1 MKPLDVLNK
10 RISEKRRELESWVT
24 AQTEKV
30 LVPLYTSVDLRVSD
44 YKIAPVDTNVFP
56 AGFNNLSQK
65 FRDHTSELFKDY
77 IVRKYPKARR
87 ILIIPE
93 LNTRNQYYWENISV
107 LKSILEKVDYK
118 VQVGIVS
125 DDFYHD
131 EMSFKALDGKEVLV
145 YKVIKDGH
153 RVVTTAGDP
162 DLILINNDFSDKC
175 PKTLRDIIQP
185 VEPPVEIGWHTRKK
199 SLHFEYYNK
208 LAGEITAILDIDPS
222 VISIKTV
229 HEEGVNFDSP
239 DDRARAAT
247 CVESILDELSE
258 EYRRRGIDYDPYLFL
273 KSNSGTYGMAVM
285 NVADG
290 ESVRALNSEGR
301 KRMRVSKGGKPVRD
315 IVIQEGIPTSL
326 ELSSGA
332 SAEPVIYLVEAQA
345 VGGFLR
351 LNQSKNVL
359 ENLNTR
365 GMEFSD
371 MYSADDPSA
380 SENGGVLITPAYEL
394 VASVASIA
402 AGYEIEKILKEGG
415 CKEEVS

>member
-1 MKPLDVLNK
+1 MKPLKFLNEK
-10 RISEKRRELESWVT
+10 IEENRDKLDAWISE
-24 AQTEKV
+24 QTHKV

-44 YKIAPVDTNVFP
+44 FKIAPVDTNVFP
-56 AGFNNLSQK
+56 AGFNNLTQP
-65 FRDHTSELFKDY
+65 FRDHASELFKEYLRD
-77 IVRKYPKARR
+77 KYPNVNS

-93 LNTRNQYYWENISV
+93 LNTRNPYYWENISA
-107 LKSILEKVDYK
+107 LKSIVEKVGYK
-118 VQVGIVS
+118 VDVGIVS
-125 DDFYHD
+125 DDFLHD

-145 YKVIKDGH
+145 HKVFKDGH
-153 RVVTTAGDP
+153 RVVTKAGDP
-162 DLILINNDFSDKC
+162 DLVLINNDFSEKC
-175 PKTLRDIIQP
+175 PKTLRDIVQP

-199 SLHFEYYNK
+199 SVHFEFYNK
-208 LAGEITAILDIDPS
+208 LAAEIASVLKIDPA
-222 VISIKTV
+222 IITIKTV
-229 HEEGVNFDSP
+229 LEEGVNFDNP
-239 DDRARAAT
+239 DDRARAALS
-247 CVESILDELSE
+247 VESILDELAD
-258 EYRRRGIDYDPYLFL
+258 EYRSKGIEYDPYLFL

-285 NVADG
+285 NVTDSEG
-290 ESVRALNSEGR
+290 VRALNSEGR

-332 SAEPVIYLVEAQA
+332 SAEPVIYLVEAKA

-351 LNQSKNVL
+351 LNQSKSAL

-365 GMEFSD
+365 GMEFSS
-371 MYSADDPSA
+371 MYSPGDPSA
-380 SENGGVLITPAYEL
+380 SENGGVLINPAYEL

>member
-1 MKPLDVLNK
+1 MKPIDILNE
-10 RISEKRRELESWVT
+10 RISEKNEELESWVT
-24 AQTEKV
+24 EQTEKV

-65 FRDHTSELFKDY
+65 FRDRASELFKGY
-77 IVRKYPKARR
+77 IMRKYPKVKS

-93 LNTRNQYYWENISV
+93 INTRNQYYWENILV
-107 LKSILEKVDYK
+107 LKSILEKVNYK
-118 VQVGIVS
+118 VQVGMVS

-185 VEPPVEIGWHTRKK
+185 VEPPVEIGWHTRQK
-199 SLHFEYYNK
+199 SIHFKFYNK
-208 LAGEITAILDIDPS
+208 LAGEVASILDINPAI
-222 VISIKTV
+222 ISIKTV

-239 DDRARAAT
+239 EDRERAAAR
-247 CVESILDELSE
+247 VESILDELSE
-258 EYRRRGIDYDPYLFL
+258 EYKKRGIDYDPYLFL
-273 KSNSGTYGMAVM
+273 KSDSGTYGMAVM
-285 NVADG
+285 NVADA

-326 ELSSGA
+326 KLSSGA

-345 VGGFLR
+345 AGGFLR
-351 LNQSKNVL
+351 LNQSKNTL

-371 MYSADDPSA
+371 MYSTEDLSNNNNRA
-380 SENGGVLITPAYEL
+380 VITPAYEL
-394 VASVASIA
+394 LACVASIA
-402 AGYEIEKILKEGG
+402 TGYEIEKILKEGG
-415 CKEEVS
+415 CQEEVP

>member
-1 MKPLDVLNK
+1 MKPLDILNE
-10 RISEKRRELESWVT
+10 RISEKQNELESWVA

-56 AGFNNLSQK
+56 AGFNNLSQQ
-65 FRDHTSELFKDY
+65 FRDRASEQFKDY
-77 IVRKYPKARR
+77 IQRKYPKVKS

-93 LNTRNQYYWENISV
+93 LNTRNQFYWENISV
-107 LKSILEKVDYK
+107 IKSILEKVDYK

-175 PKTLRDIIQP
+175 PKTLRDIVQP
-185 VEPPVEIGWHTRKK
+185 VEPPVEIGWHTRRK
-199 SLHFEYYNK
+199 SVHFEYYNK
-208 LAGEITAILDIDPS
+208 LAGEVADILEIDPAI
-222 VISIKTV
+222 ISIKTV
-229 HEEGVNFDSP
+229 PEVGVNFDSP
-239 DDRARAAT
+239 EDRGRAAE
-247 CVESILDELSE
+247 CVDKILDELNE
-258 EYRRRGIDYDPYLFL
+258 EYRRMGIDYDPYLFL

-285 NVADG
+285 
-290 ESVRALNSEGR
+290 SVNDAEGVRSLNSEGR

-326 ELSSGA
+326 TLSSGT
-332 SAEPVIYLVEAQA
+332 SAEPVIYLVEAHA

-351 LNQSKNVL
+351 LNKSKDTL
-359 ENLNTR
+359 ENLNTK

-371 MYSADDPSA
+371 MYSPEDPSNKEDGCA
-380 SENGGVLITPAYEL
+380 VITPAYEL
-394 VASVASIA
+394 LACVASIA
-402 AGYEIEKILKEGG
+402 TGYEVEKILKEGG
-415 CKEEVS
+415 CKEEVT

>member
-1 MKPLDVLNK
+1 MKPLEILNE
-10 RISEKRRELESWVT
+10 RISEKKTELESWVA

-65 FRDHTSELFKDY
+65 FRDHASELFRDY
-77 IVRKYPKARR
+77 IVRKYPKVKS

-93 LNTRNQYYWENISV
+93 LNTRNQFYWENISV

-175 PKTLRDIIQP
+175 PKTLRDIVQP
-185 VEPPVEIGWHTRKK
+185 VEPPVEIGWHTRRK
-199 SLHFEYYNK
+199 SVHFEYYNK
-208 LAGEITAILDIDPS
+208 LAGEVADILDIDPAT
-222 VISIKTV
+222 ISIKTV
-229 HEEGVNFDSP
+229 PEEGVNFDSP
-239 DDRARAAT
+239 EDRDRAAK
-247 CVESILDELSE
+247 CVESIMEELKE
-258 EYRRRGIDYDPYLFL
+258 EYVRMGIDYDPYLFL

-285 NVADG
+285 
-290 ESVRALNSEGR
+290 SVKDSEGVRSLNSEGR

-326 ELSSGA
+326 TLSSGA
-332 SAEPVIYLVEAQA
+332 SAEPVIYLVQAQA

-351 LNQSKNVL
+351 LNKSKDTL

-371 MYSADDPSA
+371 MYSPDDPLNK
-380 SENGGVLITPAYEL
+380 ENGGAVLTPAYEL
-394 VASVASIA
+394 LACVASIA
-402 AGYEIEKILKEGG
+402 TGYEVEKILEEGG

>member
-1 MKPLDVLNK
+1 MKPLEILNE
-10 RISEKRRELESWVT
+10 RISEKRQELESWAD
-24 AQTEKV
+24 AQTKKV

-56 AGFNNLSQK
+56 AGFNNLSGS
-65 FRDHTSELFKDY
+65 FRDHASELFKDY
-77 IVRKYPKARR
+77 IVRKYPNVKR

-93 LNTRNQYYWENISV
+93 LNTRNQFYWENISV
-107 LKSILEKVDYK
+107 LRSILEKVDYK
-118 VQVGIVS
+118 VDVGIVS

-199 SLHFEYYNK
+199 SVHFEFYNK
-208 LAGEITAILDIDPS
+208 LAEEVASILDIDPAI
-222 VISIKTV
+222 ISIKTV
-229 HEEGVNFDSP
+229 HEQGVNFDSP
-239 DDRARAAT
+239 EDRARAAT

-258 EYRRRGIDYDPYLFL
+258 QYQTRGIDYDPYLFL

-285 NVADG
+285 NVTDA
-290 ESVRALNSEGR
+290 ESVKALNSEGR

-326 ELSSGA
+326 KLSSGA

-351 LNQSKNVL
+351 LNQSKNTL

-365 GMEFSD
+365 GMEFAD
-371 MYSADDPSA
+371 MYSADDESA
-380 SENGGVLITPAYEL
+380 QVNGGAIITPAYEL
-394 VASVASIA
+394 LACIASIA
-402 AGYEIEKILKEGG
+402 AGYEIEKILEEGG
-415 CKEEVS
+415 CQEEVS

>member
-1 MKPLDVLNK
+1 MKPLDILNE
-10 RISEKRRELESWVT
+10 RINEKRHELESWVA

-56 AGFNNLSQK
+56 AGFNNLSDV
-65 FRDHTSELFKDY
+65 FRDRASELFRDY
-77 IVRKYPKARR
+77 FVRKYPKVER

-93 LNTRNQYYWENISV
+93 LNTRNPFYWENISV
-107 LKSILEKVDYK
+107 LKSILEKVDYQ

-131 EMSFKALDGKEVLV
+131 EMRFKALDGKEVLV

-153 RVVTTAGDP
+153 RVTTMAGDT
-162 DLILINNDFSDKC
+162 DLVLINNDFSEKC
-175 PKTLRDIIQP
+175 PKTLRDIVQP

-199 SLHFEYYNK
+199 SVHFEFYNK
-208 LAGEITAILDIDPS
+208 LAGEVASILDIDPAL
-222 VISIKTV
+222 ISIRTV
-229 HEEGVNFDSP
+229 LEQGVNFDSP
-239 DDRARAAT
+239 EDRDRAAQ
-247 CVESILDELSE
+247 CVESVLCELKE
-258 EYRRRGIDYDPYLFL
+258 EYEKRGINYDPYLYL

-290 ESVRALNSEGR
+290 EGVRALNSEGR

-326 ELSSGA
+326 ELGSGA
-332 SAEPVIYLVEAQA
+332 TSEPVLYMVEAKVA
-345 VGGFLR
+345 GGFLR
-351 LNQSKNVL
+351 INKSKDTL

-365 GMEFSD
+365 GMEFAA
-371 MYSADDPSA
+371 MYPEGEQRGD
-380 SENGGVLITPAYEL
+380 ENGGASLTPAYEL
-394 VASVASIA
+394 LACVASIA